1 MIAYVIGMVTGAVC
15 MIAPLFYMAHV
26 NECAVDII
34 AKRPEH
40 LGLFVAYPPGQVVYT
55 VVVVGALM
63 SLISTAMA
71 AYTGAR
77 RVAARPAGQATT
89 PAGPAAGEP
98 PDADR

>member
-1 MIAYVIGMVTGAVC
+1 MIAYVIGMITGAVC

-26 NECAVDII
+26 NECAADII
-34 AKRPEH
+34 SKRPEH

-71 AYTGAR
+71 AYTGVR
-77 RVAARPAGQATT
+77 RVTAHPSDQTT
-89 PAGPAAGEP
+89 APPGPTPEQP
-98 PDADR
+98 LDADR